1 MQEMNDVPDP
11 ESKETPNVSAQ
22 RLTHLI
28 EDWESTA
35 EETKKRAKKEPVEQ
49 KRVTEELCKEDNSSI
64 IAARERLIA
73 EVKQKSDKIV
83 DQVMNKMRKQLEKSS

>member
-11 ESKETPNVSAQ
+11 ESKETPNVYAQ

-28 EDWESTA
+28 ENWERTA

-49 KRVTEELCKEDNSSI
+49 KKVKEELCKEDNSSI
-64 IAARERLIA
+64 IAARERFIT
-73 EVKQKSDKIV
+73 EVKQKSD
-83 DQVMNKMRKQLEKSS
+83 QVIDKVMHKVRKQLEESS